1 MDAKVLDS
9 MILKFLESTGKQ
21 RQTKKMIR
29 DAIVSTSNMPIK
41 LGRIVERLGVL
52 RKQGLLCRWQFP
64 HETLTWTLA
73 DPKSVLENKNLDEGS
88 KDSKLTKVI
97 VEADLPP
104 TELENLIPNL
114 AKLHFR
120 NIKVSFQ

>member
-1 MDAKVLDS
+1 
-9 MILKFLESTGKQ
+9 
-21 RQTKKMIR
+21 MIR